1 MGLEERINQLAQ
13 QIYTTQLQNDTR
25 WSELM
30 GRWKKCEALDEEAL
44 GEVIAI
50 SHKLCTVREILHEV
64 YSEGD
69 DPRLLR
75 VIKKLDKVYSMTV
88 DMVARHMKQ
97 GRLFEDG

>member
-1 MGLEERINQLAQ
+1 
-13 QIYTTQLQNDTR
+13 
-25 WSELM
+25 M
-30 GRWKKCEALDEEAL
+30 GRFKKCEALDDEAL

-75 VIKKLDKVYSMTV
+75 VIKKLDRVYDLAV
-88 DMVARHMKQ
+88 DVVARHTKQ
-97 GRLFEDG
+97 GRLFEEEDG